1 MPIFNINNALKTAT
15 TSVPF
20 GDENVLDFMTGKDSD
35 IYISAK
41 EALKNSDI
49 YSAIFQ
55 LSGDLAS
62 SKIISSKTRYQGII
76 DNPTLT
82 SNSHA
87 FWQAVFAQL
96 LLGGEAFIYRWRN
109 INGIDN
115 HWEYLRPSQVS
126 AYLLDD
132 GSGLIYNITFDEPK
146 IGVKMNVPQNDVLHF
161 RLLSKNGGMTG
172 ISPLSAL
179 SNELNIK
186 NDSNKLTRAALS
198 QAIMAPGI
206 LKIKNEGTIDWKLK
220 ALRSKQFMRQVQTAN
235 NGPVVIDDLEEYSPL
250 EIKSDIAKLLAQA
263 DWTGNQIAKVYG
275 IPNSYLNGQG
285 DQQSSLDQIKGMYA
299 NALSRYME
307 SIVSELN
314 NKLSATIH
322 YNIRPAIDPLQ
333 DSYAQVLSG
342 LTKDGMLA
350 HNQARYLLQGTGYLP
365 DDLPEPQS
373 ALLNPPKGGDA
384 NGKDTD

>member
-1 MPIFNINNALKTAT
+1 MPIFNINNALKTST
-15 TSVPF
+15 LSVPF
-20 GDENVLDFMTGKDSD
+20 GDENTLDFMTGKDKD

-41 EALKNSDI
+41 EALMNSDI

-55 LSGDLAS
+55 ISGDLAS
-62 SKIISSKTRYQGII
+62 SQIISDMTRYQGII

-82 SNSHA
+82 SNKHA
-87 FWQAVFAQL
+87 FWQAIFAQL

-109 INGIDN
+109 INGIDH

-314 NKLSATIH
+314 NKLSTTIH

>member
-1 MPIFNINNALKTAT
+1 MPIFNINNALKTST
-15 TSVPF
+15 LSVPF
-20 GDENVLDFMTGKDSD
+20 GDENTLDFMTGKDKD

-41 EALKNSDI
+41 EALMNSDI

-55 LSGDLAS
+55 ISGDLAS
-62 SKIISSKTRYQGII
+62 SQIISDMTRYQGII
-76 DNPTLT
+76 DNPSVT
-82 SNSHA
+82 SNKHA

-109 INGIDN
+109 VNGIDN

-198 QAIMAPGI
+198 QSIMAPGI
-206 LKIKNEGTIDWKLK
+206 LKITKEGKVNWKIK
-220 ALRSKQFMRQVQTAN
+220 AMRAKEFMRQTQVAN

-250 EIKSDIAKLLAQA
+250 EVKSDIAKLLAQA

-314 NKLSATIH
+314 NKLSTTIH

-365 DDLPEPQS
+365 DDLPEAQP
-373 ALLNPPKGGDA
+373 ALLKSKGGDSDA
-384 NGKDTD
+384 EDSN

>member
-1 MPIFNINNALKTAT
+1 MPIFNINNALKTST
-15 TSVPF
+15 LSVPF
-20 GDENVLDFMTGKDSD
+20 GDENTLDFMTGKDKD

-41 EALKNSDI
+41 EALMNSDI

-55 LSGDLAS
+55 ISGDLAS
-62 SKIISSKTRYQGII
+62 SQIISDMTRYQGII
-76 DNPTLT
+76 DNPSVT
-82 SNSHA
+82 SNKHA

-109 INGIDN
+109 VNGIDN

>member
-1 MPIFNINNALKTAT
+1 MPIFNINNALKTST
-15 TSVPF
+15 LSVPF
-20 GDENVLDFMTGKDSD
+20 GDENTLDFMTGKDKD

-41 EALKNSDI
+41 EALMNSDI

-62 SKIISSKTRYQGII
+62 SRIISSKTRYQGII
-76 DNPTLT
+76 DNPSVT
-82 SNSHA
+82 SNKHA

-109 INGIDN
+109 VNGIDN